1 MSENVF
7 LPTIDHLF
15 NGFSQ
20 LIIVPVRL
28 TTNKNLN
35 IPVQRKADGM
45 RNFNFSGIQNINK
58 IKLLGNGTIL
68 WEFENKNKVDSVS
81 CHIFTKLNI
90 IPTRYLIFTSFRIE
104 LDGSDPI
111 TVAFEYIY
119 ACNNQLLME
128 NYIKMFKYWYYDIG
142 YNLLAF
148 GEGALGHIYSPNY
161 YKQDDWKNTLEE
173 FSLEQLQRMNEDG
186 TIIDWYDWSKM
197 RTKIRNRLLSEKL
210 QISSDKTIYTDKIKH
225 MTVSFCNVE

>member
-58 IKLLGNGTIL
+58 IKLL
-68 WEFENKNKVDSVS
+68 V
-81 CHIFTKLNI
+81 
-90 IPTRYLIFTSFRIE
+90 
-104 LDGSDPI
+104 
-111 TVAFEYIY
+111 
-119 ACNNQLLME
+119 
-128 NYIKMFKYWYYDIG
+128 
-142 YNLLAF
+142 
-148 GEGALGHIYSPNY
+148 
-161 YKQDDWKNTLEE
+161 
-173 FSLEQLQRMNEDG
+173 
-186 TIIDWYDWSKM
+186 
-197 RTKIRNRLLSEKL
+197 
-210 QISSDKTIYTDKIKH
+210 
-225 MTVSFCNVE
+225 